1 MSKVAP
7 SESGFG
13 SVVLILLV
21 LILTVSIG
29 YTVSQIN
36 KPTFEKSL
44 AFEGSENMSD
54 SVNWGSM
61 FEIALDG
68 IENVIDTQTSQADQV
83 INNPNS
89 TPDQINAAK
98 AVKEQRAK
106 DQAALD
112 KTFGQVPVDSN
123 GKPDYKVRSEKI
135 RDEWSNALE
144 SNGEAPLPKDF
155 VPNVTQPP
163 IVPKGTSEIEK
174 YNSNSQK
181 ARDAASRA
189 LGGGK

>member
-13 SVVLILLV
+13 SVVLVLLV

-106 DQAALD
+106 DQAELD
-112 KTFGQVPVDSN
+112 KTFGQVPVGSN
-123 GKPDYKVRSEKI
+123 GKPDYSERNQKI
-135 RDEWSNALE
+135 KDEWSKALVN
-144 SNGEAPLPKDF
+144 SGGAPLPVDF
-155 VPNVTQPP
+155 VPNVTNPP
-163 IVPKGTSEIEK
+163 IVPKGTSDIER
-174 YNSNSQK
+174 YNANSQK
-181 ARDAASRA
+181 ARDAASIA